1 MILFIYSTYYIILI
15 KFYREIQIIDLDYIT
30 INDLSSDDKI
40 EILDYN

>member
-30 INDLSSDDKI
+30 INDLLNDDKI